1 MKRPRGNVEKTCI
14 TCGKPFKAPRAWD
27 DRMKNCSF
35 NCRQAARK
43 AKREKKHL
51 ENMSKNVALAEKTR
65 LTPAESAKIRGQI
78 STFVRD
84 QLTLANEVVVGTR
97 EWSPTQARVF
107 STLLNKVVPDLSAS
121 FVQHEVSS
129 RDLIDLSREEL
140 EAIAA
145 GIEIIDIEEEQDGN

>member
-1 MKRPRGNVEKTCI
+1 
-14 TCGKPFKAPRAWD
+14 
-27 DRMKNCSF
+27 
-35 NCRQAARK
+35 
-43 AKREKKHL
+43 
-51 ENMSKNVALAEKTR
+51 MSKNVALAEKTR